1 MKKPL
6 ILSLLFLLTFQSNA
20 QRWVEM
26 MTDSTA
32 NFYDIVSE
40 FENYWK
46 DRPYERGKGYKAFR
60 RWQWFME
67 PRVYPTGSMK
77 FATRGLAYQNYVA
90 ELGVNSVGKNNS
102 GNSAVISA
110 TTANWTPLG
119 PFGSPAGGDAGRI
132 QCIRVVPTNTNLIY
146 AGAAAGGFWMS
157 NNGGVSYTT
166 TTDYFASCGVSDIAL
181 HPSST
186 NTIFISTGDKDAG
199 DTHSTGVFKS
209 TDGGLT
215 WAVTGLTWTPSQQ
228 RRIYRLLIN
237 PTTPDIM
244 IAATSVGMYYTNDGA
259 VTWSLTNS
267 GSFVDAEF
275 KPGDPNTV
283 YAATSA
289 GVRISTNGG
298 LTYSNTTFS
307 TATAVNR
314 LSLAVTAANPN
325 VLYVLASR
333 NSDNGFGGLYRS
345 TNTAST
351 FSTMSTSPNIFDWS
365 TNGSG
370 TGGQGWYDIAIDAS
384 PTNSNEIIV
393 GGVNTWKSTNGGSTW
408 VLNTHWYGGGG
419 KPYVHADLHSVKYL
433 SGTVCYL
440 GTDGGIA
447 RTTNSGAS
455 WTTIN
460 GNMNI
465 AQVYELGLSTSSA
478 SRIVTGHQDNGTNL
492 LNGTGWSQIYGGD
505 GAACFIDWGNNNT
518 IVASYVYGDFQ
529 RSTNGGGSWTN
540 IVTGL
545 PAQTSANAPWVAPI
559 VQHPTQQN
567 TYYCGYK
574 QVYVSTN
581 QGTSWTQ
588 LGNIGTNLD
597 RIKIAPSNTNV
608 IYVTSS
614 GGVYKTTNAGTT
626 WSNVVGTIPV
636 GSANITDITVDNL
649 NENTVYVT
657 LSGYSSGNKVY
668 RSLNGG
674 ATWSNYST
682 GIPNLPVQCIVYTNN
697 SNNAVYVGT
706 DNGVFYRDG
715 SMSSWIPFNQG
726 MPNIEVSDL
735 EIYYPTGKLR
745 AATYARGVWETNV
758 YSNPTAVPVA
768 AFNTAFSSGCA
779 GIPLQFN
786 DMSGNT
792 PTSWNWT
799 FNGGTPATS
808 TASNPSV
815 SFPSIGIYT
824 VTLISSNVN
833 GPSAPYTTT
842 VSVVGPATVSPIN
855 ASVCAGF
862 NANIGV
868 TTNGSM
874 VQWQTGQ
881 TGFNISVSPTV
892 NSTYN
897 FTVFSGACT
906 TIGSSSVSVDNM
918 PATPTVVLIGGI
930 LTTTTVASGYQWY
943 FNGSILPG
951 ETSNTITPTADGFYS
966 VWINNGGCVNSS
978 SSFQFVAAS
987 VAENANTFLNSSVGP
1002 VPSKDK
1008 LQIKLDKNYQN
1019 VSFALTSVNGQI
1031 IKTGTI
1037 KLTGNQAVLGIEDI
1051 APGVYYLKINSENK
1065 SGIYKVIKS

>member
-1 MKKPL
+1 MKKSWL
-6 ILSLLFLLTFQSNA
+6 LGILVSFTLNSNA
-20 QRWVEM
+20 QKWVDM

-32 NFYDIVSE
+32 NFYDIVAE
-40 FENYWK
+40 FDNYWK
-46 DRPYERGKGYKAFR
+46 DRPYERGKGYKAFK

-67 PRVYPTGSMK
+67 PRVYPSGNMK
-77 FATRGLAYQNYVA
+77 LATRGLAYQNYIA
-90 ELGVNSVGKNNS
+90 EIGVNQIGKTNNNS
-102 GNSAVISA
+102 SAVVSA

-119 PFGSPAGGDAGRI
+119 PFGSPTGGDAGRI
-132 QCIRVVPTNTNLIY
+132 QCVRVVPTNTNLIY

-166 TTDYFASCGVSDIAL
+166 TTDYFASCGVSDIAI

-186 NTIFISTGDKDAG
+186 NTLFISTGDKDAG

-237 PTTPDIM
+237 PSNPDIM
-244 IAATSVGMYYTNDGA
+244 IAATSVGMYYTSDGA
-259 VTWSLTNS
+259 VTWSITGS
-267 GSFVDAEF
+267 GSFVDAEY

-283 YAATSA
+283 YAATAA
-289 GVRISTNGG
+289 GVRVSTNGG
-298 LTYSNTTFS
+298 LTYTNTIFNP
-307 TATAVNR
+307 ATAANR
-314 LSLAVTAANPN
+314 LSLAVTPANPN

-333 NSDNGFGGLYRS
+333 SSDNGFGGLYRS
-345 TNTAST
+345 VNSASSFT
-351 FSTMSTSPNIFDWS
+351 TMSTSPNIFDWS

-370 TGGQGWYDIAIDAS
+370 SGGQGWYDIAIDAS

-447 RTTNSGAS
+447 RTTNSGAT

-465 AQVYELGLSTSSA
+465 AQIYELGLSASSA

-492 LNGTGWSQIYGGD
+492 LNGTSWSQIYGGD

-518 IVASYVYGDFQ
+518 IIASYIYGDFQ
-529 RSTNGGGSWTN
+529 RSTNGGSSWTN
-540 IVTGL
+540 IVSGL
-545 PAQTSANAPWVAPI
+545 PAQTSANAPWIAPI

-574 QVYVSTN
+574 QIYRSTN
-581 QGTSWTQ
+581 QGSSWTQ
-588 LGNIGTNLD
+588 LGNIGTNID

-608 IYVTSS
+608 IYVTSNS
-614 GGVYKTTNAGTT
+614 GVYKTINGGTT
-626 WSNVVGTIPV
+626 WSNVVGSIPV
-636 GSANITDITVDNL
+636 SSGNISDVTVSNL
-649 NENTVYVT
+649 NENTVFVT
-657 LSGYSSGNKVY
+657 LSGYSSGNKVF
-668 RSLNGG
+668 RSIDGG
-674 ATWSNYST
+674 ATWSNYSS
-682 GIPNLPVQCIVYTNN
+682 GIPNLPVQSIVHTNN
-697 SNNAVYVGT
+697 SNDALYVGT

-715 SMSSWIPFNQG
+715 SMLSWMPYNQG
-726 MPNIEVSDL
+726 LPNIEVSDL

-745 AATYARGVWETNV
+745 AATYSRGVWETNL

-768 AFNTAFSSGCA
+768 AFNTAFSSGCV
-779 GIPLQFN
+779 GTPLQFN

-792 PTSWNWT
+792 PNSWSWT
-799 FNGGTPATS
+799 FSGGTPSVS
-808 TASNPSV
+808 TNQNPSV
-815 SFPSIGIYT
+815 TFPSTGIYT
-824 VTLISSNVN
+824 VSLISTNVN
-833 GPSAPYTTT
+833 GPSTPYTTT
-842 VSVVGPATVSPIN
+842 VSVVSPATISPIN

-868 TTNGSM
+868 TTNGSL

-881 TGFNISVSPTV
+881 LGTNIAVLTPT
-892 NSTYN
+892 NASYN
-897 FTVFSGACT
+897 FTVYNGACVT
-906 TIGSSSVSVDNM
+906 TGSSSVTINAM
-918 PATPTVVLIGGI
+918 PSTPTIVLVGNA
-930 LTTTTVASGYQWY
+930 LTTTVIASGYQWY
-943 FNGSILPG
+943 LNGSPIPG
-951 ETSNTITPTADGFYS
+951 ETASTLTPTVDGFYS
-966 VWINNGGCVNSS
+966 VWVNNGGCVSSS
-978 SSFQFVAAS
+978 SSFEYIAAS
-987 VAENANTFLNSSVGP
+987 VVQNSGNFINSQVSP
-1002 VPSKDK
+1002 IPSKDK

-1019 VSFALTSVNGQI
+1019 INYSITAVNGQ
-1031 IKTGTI
+1031 TI
-1037 KLTGNQAVLGIEDI
+1037 KMGTLKLIGNTAQLNIEDL
-1051 APGVYYLKINSENK
+1051 ASGVYFLKINSENK
-1065 SGIYKVIKS
+1065 TGIYKVIKS